1 MAATLWGSANLHTFH
16 RPSSEKGDLMSKA
29 SASSVESQEQ
39 LVSDIKS
46 VISDAEEMLSA
57 TADQAGE
64 KVNNLRARIQVRLHD
79 AKLRLVDAEEALLAK
94 TKAAARA
101 TDEYVHESPW
111 TAIGVAAAVGV
122 LLGVALGRR

>member
-1 MAATLWGSANLHTFH
+1 
-16 RPSSEKGDLMSKA
+16 MSKA
-29 SASSVESQEQ
+29 TASSVESQEQ

-64 KVNNLRARIQVRLHD
+64 KITNLRSRIKGRLHD
-79 AKLRLVDAEEALLAK
+79 AKLRLVDAEEALLVK

-101 TDEYVHESPW
+101 TDDYVHESPW

-122 LLGVALGRR
+122 VLGLAIGGGRR

>member
-1 MAATLWGSANLHTFH
+1 MSNAN
-16 RPSSEKGDLMSKA
+16 
-29 SASSVESQEQ
+29 ASSVESQEQ

-122 LLGVALGRR
+122 LLGLALGRR

>member
-1 MAATLWGSANLHTFH
+1 
-16 RPSSEKGDLMSKA
+16 MSD
-29 SASSVESQEQ
+29 ASSIESQEQ

-64 KVNNLRARIQVRLHD
+64 KATKLRARIQARLAD

-94 TKAAARA
+94 TRAAARV

-111 TAIGVAAAVGV
+111 TAIGVATAVGV
-122 LLGVALGRR
+122 LLGLALGRR

>member
-1 MAATLWGSANLHTFH
+1 
-16 RPSSEKGDLMSKA
+16 MSKV

-111 TAIGVAAAVGV
+111 TAIGIAAAAGV
-122 LLGVALGRR
+122 LLGLALGRR

>member
-1 MAATLWGSANLHTFH
+1 
-16 RPSSEKGDLMSKA
+16 MSKA
-29 SASSVESQEQ
+29 SVSSIESQEQ

-64 KVNNLRARIQVRLHD
+64 KVSNLRARIQARLHD

-122 LLGVALGRR
+122 LLGLSLGRR

>member
-1 MAATLWGSANLHTFH
+1 
-16 RPSSEKGDLMSKA
+16 MSKA
-29 SASSVESQEQ
+29 NPTSVESQEQ

-46 VISDAEEMLSA
+46 VISDAEEMLSD

-64 KVNNLRARIQVRLHD
+64 KIGKLRARIQARLRD
-79 AKLRLVDAEEALLAK
+79 AKLRLVEAEEVLIAK

-111 TAIGVAAAVGV
+111 QAIGVAAAVG
-122 LLGVALGRR
+122 LLVGLVIGRR

>member
-1 MAATLWGSANLHTFH
+1 MSNAN
-16 RPSSEKGDLMSKA
+16 
-29 SASSVESQEQ
+29 ASSVESQEQ

-111 TAIGVAAAVGV
+111 TAIGVAAAAGV
-122 LLGVALGRR
+122 LLGLALGRR